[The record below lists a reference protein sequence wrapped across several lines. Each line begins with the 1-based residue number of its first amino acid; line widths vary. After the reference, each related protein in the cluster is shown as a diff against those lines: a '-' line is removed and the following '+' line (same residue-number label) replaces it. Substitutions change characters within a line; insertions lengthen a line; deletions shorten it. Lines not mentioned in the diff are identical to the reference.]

1 MKKKFIWLSV
11 GLIFL
16 LALAIG
22 GYYYLKQP
30 SFITQIQN
38 TDTTIA
44 YEITAPEEQNVYVTQ
59 TSLIHEHT
67 MNEFEPVDSP
77 LPLEITYTLTFT
89 NQPNGYNIEWTNN
102 KLAQAASR
110 NLQADIGNY
119 VKFIPYKKIRDNKL
133 GIILNTSDKE
143 TLKKVEEQPEK
154 AHKFISNMDTL
165 TEYAIDFR

>member
-59 TSLIHEHT
+59 TNVIHEHT
-67 MNEFEPVDSP
+67 MNLFEPVESP
-77 LPLEITYTLTFT
+77 IPLEITYTLTFT

-102 KLAQAASR
+102 KLAQSASTD
-110 NLQADIGNY
+110 LQADASTY
-119 VKFIPYKKIRDNKL
+119 VKFIPYNKIRNNKL

-154 AHKFISNMDTL
+154 ARKFISNMDTL